1 MRRVRLPLTDK
12 EKQESWNK
20 GREWKHEN
28 RLSGELV
35 LRIESYCGGGAQSE
49 WRDKPESPL
58 EGHIDEVMA
67 GLVTAMVLVEELERQ
82 RREEE
87 ARRWKLEQ
95 ERAERE
101 RLRQIEA
108 AKWKHMLDLA
118 TASRQAAEVRQFLD
132 KMERRTQSEPVDPSL
147 FERFAEWVRWARS
160 KADQMDPL
168 VRPPGE
174 LHLEPEAARAS
185 APSR

>member
-1 MRRVRLPLTDK
+1 LTEK
-12 EKQESWNK
+12 EKQDSWNK
-20 GREWKHEN
+20 DREWKHEN

-35 LRIESYCGGGAQSE
+35 LRIESYCGGGTRSE

-58 EGHIDEVMA
+58 EGQIDDVVA
-67 GLVTAMVLVEELERQ
+67 GLVTAMVLVEDRERQ

-101 RLRQIEA
+101 RLRQIEVA
-108 AKWKHMLDLA
+108 RWKHALDLA
-118 TASRQAAEVRQFLD
+118 TVSRQTTEVREFLD
-132 KMERRTQSEPVDPSL
+132 KMERRIQSEPVDPGLS
-147 FERFAEWVRWARS
+147 ERFVQWIRWVRS

-168 VRPPGE
+168 ARPITE
-174 LHLEPEAARAS
+174 LDLEPQAARPA
-185 APSR
+185 APWR